1 MTMFL
6 PVDGF
11 FSILLLCLVAL
22 LLVGFGFFLGRR
34 SSEQRRIPFPVG
46 EMPNQQGYDPDIN
59 AGPYAASGQRE
70 QGYGRGYP
78 FPQGQGYPPQ
88 QGMSPWAAGG
98 LGALGGGL
106 LGYGIG
112 QTMTGDEQT
121 PSDSSVVNEDAN
133 PSDTQSG
140 NQEDVVPLGD
150 NVTAGNFT
158 DFGASGEG
166 FDVGGGDLGG
176 SESW

>member
-1 MTMFL
+1 VTL
-6 PVDGF
+6 TGT
-11 FSILLLCLVAL
+11 
-22 LLVGFGFFLGRR
+22 
-34 SSEQRRIPFPVG
+34 
-46 EMPNQQGYDPDIN
+46 
-59 AGPYAASGQRE
+59 
-70 QGYGRGYP
+70 
-78 FPQGQGYPPQ
+78 
-88 QGMSPWAAGG
+88 AGG
-98 LGALGGGL
+98 VYNEQDGEVWDGNLPLSQGNRSFSFL
-106 LGYGIG
+106 LDGIG
-112 QTMTGDEQT
+112 QTMTEDEQT